1 MYQSLHEDIATH
13 QGPVLETIQ
22 EANQLLKQKG
32 DKLSSDDHRTLQDT
46 VADLKSRYENV
57 SAQSSTRLSKL
68 RFASDDLQK
77 LEPEIVN
84 LEDWLRG
91 TEQRLDNS
99 LKKIERDPN
108 ALRRQYEEQK
118 ALAEEV
124 LMHAADVK
132 FVNMTGSAFTHNAK
146 VIYNLDHFHLFR
158 WPVRNF
164 RNDQTQQT
172 CCYDQNLCLIWWI

>member
-1 MYQSLHEDIATH
+1 MQALHEDIASH
-13 QGPVLETIQ
+13 QGAVLETIQ

-32 DKLSSDDHRTLQDT
+32 DKLNSDDHRTLQDT
-46 VADLKSRYENV
+46 ASDLKTRYENV

-68 RFASDDLQK
+68 RFAGDDLQK

-91 TEQRLDNS
+91 TEQKLETS
-99 LKKIERDPN
+99 LKRIEREPD
-108 ALRRQYEEQK
+108 ALRRQYEVQK

-132 FVNMTGSAFTHNAK
+132 FVNMTGSAFTNNAK
-146 VIYNLDHFHLFR
+146 VS
-158 WPVRNF
+158 
-164 RNDQTQQT
+164 TGKT
-172 CCYDQNLCLIWWI
+172 CICT